1 MKRSYLALI
10 ISGLVLLTT
19 IIWFISTKKP
29 ADVLGVVQFGII
41 LVLIGFGV
49 YVGISRLKSEN
60 KGEPAEDELS
70 KTILQKASSMSY
82 YISIYMWLGFMYFSE
97 KTKWENHTLI
107 GAGILGMAVLF
118 FVCWIIYK
126 IKGVKDV

>member
-29 ADVLGVVQFGII
+29 SDVAGVVQFVII

-70 KTILQKASSMSY
+70 KKILQKASSMSY